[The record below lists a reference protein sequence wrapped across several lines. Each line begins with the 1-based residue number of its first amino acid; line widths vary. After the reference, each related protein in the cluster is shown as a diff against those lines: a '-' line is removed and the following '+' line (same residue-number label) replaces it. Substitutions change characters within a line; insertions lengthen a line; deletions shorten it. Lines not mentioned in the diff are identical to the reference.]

1 MRPRWGRGGAMQRG
15 SQATGRPLGQPQRG
29 PGPGSGGVGEAG
41 DACGCKTLAGAQMQ
55 TLPSDTDLCE
65 GV

>member
-1 MRPRWGRGGAMQRG
+1 MQRG
-15 SQATGRPLGQPQRG
+15 CKATGRPLGQPQRG
-29 PGPGSGGVGEAG
+29 APVPGAGGVGEAG
-41 DACGCKTLAGAQMQ
+41 DACGCKPLAGAQMQ